1 MGCLQPDP
9 NSMPTS
15 SSTISTLSIASL
27 DEITPSVRL
36 TPTAKSSRSY
46 GVAIITAYDAVL
58 KVKADRRLFGNGA
71 FAADF
76 AIVAPNGSADANN
89 RTSQVSAP

>member
-36 TPTAKSSRSY
+36 NPTAKSSRSY
-46 GVAIITAYDAVL
+46 GVAIITA
-58 KVKADRRLFGNGA
+58 
-71 FAADF
+71 
-76 AIVAPNGSADANN
+76 
-89 RTSQVSAP
+89 